1 MSSPTEATYD
11 ELQIAFDFFNTHLFD
26 SQLPQCLITL
36 QREKRTYG
44 YFSPERFINSDGEK
58 TDEIAMNPAYFAIC
72 PPEEVL
78 QTLVHEMTHL
88 WQYHFGK
95 AGRAGYH
102 NKEWAFKMESIG
114 LMPSA
119 TGKEGGAKTG
129 DKMSDYIIK
138 GGRFEKWLL
147 AYLPE
152 VLGSH
157 GLIDSL
163 LERKQSRPIAENSID
178 DIKPELEQWG
188 VEIGEDGE
196 VMIGSDSKPTRAKFT
211 CPECSTNV
219 WGKPSLNIVCGDC
232 NTLYLKWLKNFI
244 YAI

>member
-26 SQLPQCLITL
+26 GQLPQCLITL

-44 YFSPERFINSDGEK
+44 YFSPERFINTDGEK

-138 GGRFEKWLL
+138 GGRFEKV
-147 AYLPE
+147 A
-152 VLGSH
+152 V
-157 GLIDSL
+157 SL
-163 LERKQSRPIAENSID
+163 LTRSFRISWADRFPAREKIEQAIAENSID

-232 NTLYLKWLKNFI
+232 NISYLKC
-244 YAI
+244 